1 MHTKGTV
8 RKRRSCFHTRLGKR
22 ALNLDAAGT
31 QPDHPGQA
39 SSRQAG
45 GLRSGYDQEEAD
57 GGPLEEGP
65 PRGWGAPLSHGISG
79 AWRRGRPGDRGTA
92 VPRHQWGLEEGPPR
106 GWGHRCPTASVGPRQ
121 PGLGAPASTVLLS
134 RAISLSGLLARL
146 RGASQGKGPSSP
158 RPTSSAPNTMSPGIS
173 SRVCPLRG

>member
-1 MHTKGTV
+1 MLLGHSLTIRDRPAAG
-8 RKRRSCFHTRLGKR
+8 RLG
-22 ALNLDAAGT
+22 
-31 QPDHPGQA
+31 A
-39 SSRQAG
+39 SEVAMTRRRQM
-45 GLRSGYDQEEAD
+45 
-57 GGPLEEGP
+57 GGP
-65 PRGWGAPLSHGISG
+65 
-79 AWRRGRPGDRGTA
+79 WRRGRPGDGGHRCPMASVGPGGGAAPGMGGTA